1 MKKSTYLISI
11 IFILSLVMLIFP
23 ISSKAQNEAQIYI
36 DYPVQNEVCKDTLTV
51 HGWFMSAIED
61 KSLKIFIDSEENDIT
76 EAIERY
82 DRPDVTGSVTGY
94 GTAEQNP
101 LAGFKGTVD
110 IRQYKDGTHTLII
123 QAIHNE
129 TGEIIGEAEQKFT
142 VQKYNTQLY
151 IDYPIQN
158 AQEKNEVY
166 VHGWL
171 MSEAENKELKVYIDN
186 EQNDVTASIERYNR
200 PDVTGSITG
209 YGTAEQ
215 NPLAGYRGTIDLS
228 TYSDLI

>member
-1 MKKSTYLISI
+1 MLKKVSI
-11 IFILSLVMLIFP
+11 IFLVISALFIIFNFNT
-23 ISSKAQNEAQIYI
+23 SNAVTSG
-36 DYPVQNEVCKDTLTV
+36 DYNYEVKTD
-51 HGWFMSAIED
+51 GN
-61 KSLKIFIDSEENDIT
+61 IDSTQNDVT
-76 EAIERY
+76 SSIERY
-82 DRPDVTGSVTGY
+82 DRPDVTGSITGY

-158 AQEKNEVY
+158 AQEKN
-166 VHGWL
+166 G
-171 MSEAENKELKVYIDN
+171 
-186 EQNDVTASIERYNR
+186 
-200 PDVTGSITG
+200 
-209 YGTAEQ
+209 
-215 NPLAGYRGTIDLS
+215 
-228 TYSDLI
+228 